1 VTAAAGKRM
10 AYSPREAEELLGVGH
25 SYIYELISSGKLR
38 SIKVGGRRLIP
49 HSAIAELL
57 GEEAA

>member
-1 VTAAAGKRM
+1 M

-57 GEEAA
+57 GEEAAA

>member
-1 VTAAAGKRM
+1 MKAQPRM

-25 SYIYELISSGKLR
+25 SYLYELLSTGKLR

-49 HSAIAELL
+49 HSAIVELL
-57 GEEAA
+57 EGAEAA